1 MMQLKKEAHSSNA
14 RTEVSMATELEFF
27 FDYGSP
33 FSYLADTQLK
43 GLAERTG
50 ALVVYRPMLLGG
62 VFKETGNAS
71 PIAIEAKRKYAMND
85 LQRWANHYGVPAPG
99 NPHFPINT
107 IRLMRGAI
115 AAERAG
121 VFAAYHR
128 AIFDAF
134 WREGLNLGDA
144 AVVRGTL
151 QRAGLDA
158 ERVAAMSEEHAVKDG
173 LRVATEAAV
182 ARGAFGAP
190 TFFVGEQMFWGN
202 DRLMFVEH
210 ALTTRS

>member
-1 MMQLKKEAHSSNA
+1 MA
-14 RTEVSMATELEFF
+14 RELEFF

-33 FSYLADTQLK
+33 FSYLADSQLK

-50 ALVVYRPMLLGG
+50 TRVVYRPMLLGG
-62 VFKETGNAS
+62 VFKETGNSS
-71 PIAIEAKRKYAMND
+71 PIAIEAKRKYMMAD
-85 LQRWANHYGVPAPG
+85 LERWAKYYGVPALH

-128 AIFDAF
+128 AVYDAF
-134 WREGLNLGDA
+134 WREGLNLGDV
-144 AVVRGTL
+144 AVVRGVL
-151 QRAGLDA
+151 QGAGLDA
-158 ERVAAMSEEHAVKDG
+158 ERLVAASGEHAVKDA

-190 TFFVGEQMFWGN
+190 TFFVGDQMFWGN
-202 DRLMFVEH
+202 DRLLFVEQ
-210 ALTTRS
+210 ALNAGA

>member
-1 MMQLKKEAHSSNA
+1 
-14 RTEVSMATELEFF
+14 MATELEFF

-151 QRAGLDA
+151 QRAGLNA
-158 ERVAAMSEEHAVKDG
+158 ERVAAMSEEPAVKDG

-202 DRLMFVEH
+202 DRLIFVEH

>member
-1 MMQLKKEAHSSNA
+1 
-14 RTEVSMATELEFF
+14 MAKELEFF

-33 FSYLADTQLK
+33 FSYLADSQLER
-43 GLAERTG
+43 LAARTG
-50 ALVVYRPMLLGG
+50 ARVIYRPMLLGG
-62 VFKETGNAS
+62 VFKETGNSS
-71 PIAIEAKRKYAMND
+71 PIAIEAKRKYMTAD
-85 LQRWANHYGVPAPG
+85 LERWAKHYGVPALH

-115 AAERAG
+115 AAERLG
-121 VFAAYHR
+121 GFPAYHR

-144 AVVRGTL
+144 AVVREVL
-151 QRAGLDA
+151 ERAGLDA
-158 ERVAAMSEEHAVKDG
+158 ERLAAASEEPAVKDA

-190 TFFVGEQMFWGN
+190 TFFVGDQMFWGN
-202 DRLMFVEH
+202 DRLLFVEH
-210 ALTTRS
+210 ALSVRS

>member
-43 GLAERTG
+43 GLAQRTG

-85 LQRWANHYGVPAPG
+85 LQRWANQYGVPAPD

-210 ALTTRS
+210 TLTTRS

>member
-1 MMQLKKEAHSSNA
+1 
-14 RTEVSMATELEFF
+14 MASELEFF

-50 ALVVYRPMLLGG
+50 ARVVYRPLLLGG
-62 VFKETGNAS
+62 VFKETGNTS
-71 PIAIEAKRKYAMND
+71 PIAIEAKRQYMMTD
-85 LQRWANHYGVPAPG
+85 LERWAKRYGVPAPH

-107 IRLMRGAI
+107 MRLMRGAI

-134 WREGLNLGDA
+134 WREGLNLGEA
-144 AVVRGTL
+144 AIVRGVL
-151 QRAGLDA
+151 ERAGLDA
-158 ERVAAMSEEHAVKDG
+158 ERIAVASEEPAVKDA
-173 LRVATEAAV
+173 LRAATEAAV
-182 ARGAFGAP
+182 ARGVFGAP
-190 TFFVGEQMFWGN
+190 TFFVGDEMFWGN
-202 DRLMFVEH
+202 DRLMFVEQ
-210 ALTTRS
+210 ALSARP